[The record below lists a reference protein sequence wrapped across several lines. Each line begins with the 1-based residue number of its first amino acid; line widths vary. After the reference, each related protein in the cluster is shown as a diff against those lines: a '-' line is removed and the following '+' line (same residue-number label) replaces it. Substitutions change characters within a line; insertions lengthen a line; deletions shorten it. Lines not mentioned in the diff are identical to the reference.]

1 VQQIRRGAALAG
13 LSTAVALGLIVA
25 TPLQAQ
31 AATKTYFNAK
41 TFTNSIHES
50 GTYSTTGGSVSVP
63 GSIFVARATVRSHAS
78 YESYG
83 TVNYTVPRQKTGTY
97 CQFRHPGGA
106 TADNIPLTCK
116 VKY

>member
-1 VQQIRRGAALAG
+1 MQRSKRGALLAG
-13 LSTAVALGLIVA
+13 LSTAVALGLIIA
-25 TPLQAQ
+25 TPVQAQ

-50 GTYSTTGGSVSVP
+50 GTYSTVGGSVSVP

-78 YESYG
+78 YEGYG
-83 TVNYTVPRQKTGTY
+83 TVNYTVPKQKTGTY
-97 CQFRHPGGA
+97 CQFRMPSGG